1 MINLFK
7 IVNFSTVVLLAGIT
21 VSNGSDKFIDNDM
34 FSKSLNN
41 KILNF
46 KDTSEE
52 SKETEDVDLSKII
65 LEPVLT
71 TGLFKIKGKDYSI
84 DIDET
89 LLKSKTPY
97 TVKDEFKDMVIE
109 TLIKLQDKN
118 PSNRVV
124 GYSLGLRTGKITFSA
139 FLGENA
145 K

>member
-34 FSKSLNN
+34 FSQSLSTTSN
-41 KILNF
+41 ILIHQ
-46 KDTSEE
+46 EE

-84 DIDET
+84 GISDT